1 MLRIFNYLGDVFNG
15 PTGEESAS
23 QGYGLKIITPNQML
37 SRLPI
42 SLAQLKEGNN
52 SEKLKNEI
60 RQILYSLYRLK
71 KLTKFDQRYLKM
83 KTIFMNTKNS
93 KTSKPHRFKLGLTDK
108 LSLKNPNKN
117 MTLANLSIYYRWK
130 NIKPEHNNNKFQ
142 ISAPTWNDTFVL
154 PDGSYSIVDIQDY
167 F

>member
-1 MLRIFNYLGDVFNG
+1 
-15 PTGEESAS
+15 
-23 QGYGLKIITPNQML
+23 ML